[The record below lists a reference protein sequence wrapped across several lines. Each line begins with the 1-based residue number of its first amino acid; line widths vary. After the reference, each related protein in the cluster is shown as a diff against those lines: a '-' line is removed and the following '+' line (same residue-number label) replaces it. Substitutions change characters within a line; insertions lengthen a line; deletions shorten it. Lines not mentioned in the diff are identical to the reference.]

1 MVTHPRARS
10 RVSTFSALVYVRTHH
25 TSVLHLINAL
35 LRENNGVFASEDD
48 VILSGVI
55 FVLSDPVLFELFQCL
70 GVLRLDMV
78 DPLCRGQ
85 LQQELAMIRQLSHHV
100 LLLLYFAPNVNDL
113 LLKLL
118 FRTFHDFALSL
129 SPIGFPLF
137 IVR

>member
-1 MVTHPRARS
+1 
-10 RVSTFSALVYVRTHH
+10 
-25 TSVLHLINAL
+25 
-35 LRENNGVFASEDD
+35 
-48 VILSGVI
+48 
-55 FVLSDPVLFELFQCL
+55 
-70 GVLRLDMV
+70 
-78 DPLCRGQ
+78 
-85 LQQELAMIRQLSHHV
+85 MIRQLSHHV